1 MTIWKPGDRLRR
13 DLSTRHGKKGSI
25 CHGHCCIGIRRPH
38 VHPHAA
44 IHVPSWAW
52 ALLAVAVFTLYVLSQ
67 ENGALLSAP
76 AAEMLHELTHDARH
90 ALGVPCH

>member
-1 MTIWKPGDRLRR
+1 MATAASASAATT
-13 DLSTRHGKKGSI
+13 STRI
-25 CHGHCCIGIRRPH
+25 
-38 VHPHAA
+38 AA

-52 ALLAVAVFTLYVLSQ
+52 ALLAFAVFTLYVLSQ

>member
-1 MTIWKPGDRLRR
+1 MAT
-13 DLSTRHGKKGSI
+13 
-25 CHGHCCIGIRRPH
+25 
-38 VHPHAA
+38 AA
-44 IHVPSWAW
+44 SASAVTAARSVRSVRVPTWAW
-52 ALLAVAVFTLYVLSQ
+52 LLLAFALFTIYFLSQ